1 MSEQPP
7 TEQIDDPEDYGAS
20 ERLKQ
25 IYQARRELREIR
37 REAATHRKTDPKNAV
52 AYYRTG
58 VESYLMELEPL
69 FYRDETGMQI
79 WEDWFFGTV
88 TINPPKTA
96 DQPYYQIG
104 GPTLEPVQYR
114 IKGLNTLFQIDD
126 VAHVFEIE
134 EENELTGSSAEKV
147 KCTTPIPWDALN
159 RMVSVANRYC
169 SELGIGLDVADN
181 SDSWKFIEFNTDES
195 AGLRGL
201 DNGE

>member
-69 FYRDETGMQI
+69 FYTDKTGQQL
-79 WEDWFFGTV
+79 WEEQYFGTV
-88 TINPPKTA
+88 TISPPETA

>member
-37 REAATHRKTDPKNAV
+37 REAATHRKTDAKNAV

-69 FYRDETGMQI
+69 FYTDKTGQQL
-79 WEDWFFGTV
+79 WEEQYFGTV
-88 TINPPKTA
+88 TISPPETA

-104 GPTLEPVQYR
+104 GPTLEPVQYH

-147 KCTTPIPWDALN
+147 RCTSPIPWDALN
-159 RMVSVANRYC
+159 RMVSAANRYC
-169 SELGIGLDVADN
+169 TELGIGLDVADN

-195 AGLRGL
+195 AGLRGV